1 MKQTFRRKW
10 KPFWKELFFLQ
21 NSQMEIYQVFI
32 TFVKVFSVFAKAS
45 MSSNK
50 INYCS
55 SLAVNFWWQLL
66 LKNVTSRMFFIWFVV
81 SGGSKKNSSTCGAK
95 WQTLLTAANPPN
107 RHLEIICC
115 HFCLSDL
122 PTNLVLDLSSKL
134 SANQSANVPLN
145 SLRMS

>member
-1 MKQTFRRKW
+1 
-10 KPFWKELFFLQ
+10 
-21 NSQMEIYQVFI
+21 MEIYQVFI

-45 MSSNK
+45 LSSNK

-66 LKNVTSRMFFIWFVV
+66 LKNVTSRTFFLYDLW
-81 SGGSKKNSSTCGAK
+81 SLEDRHKNSSTCGAK

-134 SANQSANVPLN
+134 SANQSANVLLN